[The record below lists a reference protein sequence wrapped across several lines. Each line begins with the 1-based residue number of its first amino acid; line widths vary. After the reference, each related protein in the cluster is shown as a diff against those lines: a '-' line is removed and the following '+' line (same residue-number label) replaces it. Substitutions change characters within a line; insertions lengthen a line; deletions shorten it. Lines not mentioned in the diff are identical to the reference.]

1 MWEGDHQAE
10 ESWHTS
16 DESNLEHV
24 AEQFPTRGSV
34 PSSTFRTDHL
44 GARSYIP
51 GNFSSLPPH
60 SSFTLQ
66 SRPSSAPNANF
77 QRDSVFQTS
86 RPSSARQ
93 TASNQNISHGEQSS
107 LVRPVNNRRFRSRF
121 SMPQGGFRE
130 VVQRV
135 FRQSSLNNSVLS
147 NSTQRGHGILGRQV
161 VPGHESQSIS
171 HVVERRPYHPEASV
185 DQDESKRLDSSF
197 DRATLGNTTNI
208 SNNNAFMS
216 QRESSVAL
224 PDLGNASIYLESAPF
239 PHEWLKVV
247 LNDNN
252 LERDEPD
259 QPLQWFFTSK
269 TEPLITFAQNVE
281 SAGFPYYHVSHPLYI
296 DPHQVGRK
304 MQNVPIPNEIS
315 SIRDSFNFSI
325 LSYNIL
331 SDDLLWEN
339 SSLYRNNADWTLYWD
354 YRKENLLKEIK
365 SLNADVSILTI
376 VVRFMLKTFN

>member
-107 LVRPVNNRRFRSRF
+107 L
-121 SMPQGGFRE
+121 
-130 VVQRV
+130 
-135 FRQSSLNNSVLS
+135 
-147 NSTQRGHGILGRQV
+147 RGHGILGRQV